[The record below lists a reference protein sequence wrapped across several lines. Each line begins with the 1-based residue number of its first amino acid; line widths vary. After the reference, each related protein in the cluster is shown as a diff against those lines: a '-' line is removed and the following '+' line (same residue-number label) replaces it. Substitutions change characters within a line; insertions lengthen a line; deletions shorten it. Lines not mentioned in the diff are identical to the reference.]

1 MAEDMEMYGPDLVTL
16 VDDEGNEHEFEMVD
30 SMEEDGSRYVA
41 LVAAYDDAGELLQD
55 DGELL
60 VLKAVEED
68 GEEFL
73 ESIED
78 EAEFTRI
85 SDLFMDRLKDEFD
98 FVEGEE
104 S

>member
-41 LVAAYDDAGELLQD
+41 LVAAYDDAGEMLQD

>member
-30 SMEEDGSRYVA
+30 SMEEDGGRYVA
-41 LVAAYDDAGELLQD
+41 LVAAYDDADEVLQD

-85 SDLFMDRLKDEFD
+85 SDLFMERLKDEFD
-98 FVEGEE
+98 FVDGEE